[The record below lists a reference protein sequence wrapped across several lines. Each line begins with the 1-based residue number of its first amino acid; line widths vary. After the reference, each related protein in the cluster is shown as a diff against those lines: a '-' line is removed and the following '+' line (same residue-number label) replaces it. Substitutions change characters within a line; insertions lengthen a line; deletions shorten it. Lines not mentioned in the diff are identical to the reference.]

1 MSKRL
6 CFCFALIACFA
17 YAANAAHAAHAANT
31 IVINANV
38 ITVDAARPA
47 AQAFAIDNGQFTAGR
62 TAQCHTLPL
71 ENRRGSP
78 EWGCPSCCCRSRW

>member
-47 AQAFAIDNGQFTAGR
+47 AQAFAIDNG
-62 TAQCHTLPL
+62 
-71 ENRRGSP
+71 
-78 EWGCPSCCCRSRW
+78 